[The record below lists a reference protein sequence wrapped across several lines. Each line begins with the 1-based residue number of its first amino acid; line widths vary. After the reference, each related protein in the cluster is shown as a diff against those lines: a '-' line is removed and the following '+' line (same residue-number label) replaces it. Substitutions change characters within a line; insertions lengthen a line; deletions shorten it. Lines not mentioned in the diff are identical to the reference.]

1 MFKHYDQYD
10 ENEEFDEAFNDEF
23 EDFPDD
29 VPEETDLD
37 ENEDTP
43 AERPI
48 DFTNQEDDMRK
59 IISYVTRYVKPRA
72 NLFEYML
79 NDEYKIVESVVND
92 IAPAVEEQGVMGAIL
107 SINQGMMTN
116 LYDFYS
122 KLMRVENFINRRYK
136 EDNVNEIF
144 DIERF
149 LSDQEYAK
157 KHSDIYNK
165 IKKYVNPLSA
175 ILAIPNFKKMFF
187 VQDSALKLIERSVQ
201 TKLD

>member
-92 IAPAVEEQGVMGAIL
+92 ITPAVEEQGVMGAIL